1 MATRLI
7 LLDVGGS
14 YIKCADGRKIPI
26 PSRGSR
32 EAIAAAL
39 QEAVEMP
46 GQAGHDERVAG
57 HDAPVTPDLIG
68 GLGIAIPGPFDFHE
82 GVFLM
87 KHKYAGVYGE
97 RFRDLAGIPDTVP
110 VKFMHDVNA
119 PLIGALRMLGLRNA
133 ALVTIGTGLGFSYA
147 LDGVVKENPEGSPAL
162 SLWNRPWKDGIL
174 EDIVSARGISTAY
187 TRKSGQPCS
196 SAYDVAKKANAGDL
210 AALEAYSEAG
220 ATLGEAL
227 QPLMEELGIDTLLM
241 GGQISKSLNLMIRP
255 LQNALE
261 GVSISQAPEGAVFEG
276 LKTLFEN

>member
-1 MATRLI
+1 
-7 LLDVGGS
+7 
-14 YIKCADGRKIPI
+14 
-26 PSRGSR
+26 
-32 EAIAAAL
+32 
-39 QEAVEMP
+39 
-46 GQAGHDERVAG
+46 
-57 HDAPVTPDLIG
+57 
-68 GLGIAIPGPFDFHE
+68 
-82 GVFLM
+82 M